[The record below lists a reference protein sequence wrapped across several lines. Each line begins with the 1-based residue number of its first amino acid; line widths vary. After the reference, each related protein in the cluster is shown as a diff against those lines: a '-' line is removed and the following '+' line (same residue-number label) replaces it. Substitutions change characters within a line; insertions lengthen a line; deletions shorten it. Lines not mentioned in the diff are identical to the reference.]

1 MQTIEYVPTHVQ
13 CILSI
18 VYSHTV
24 GILTPLISNNQHTID
39 WQENIYQHNLSMSIS
54 ANIFHKATMYQ
65 FYCIPALEQF
75 IITVILTFF
84 EIKILKLKLKYYYVF
99 FSYDPS
105 DYVIEYNQ

>member
-1 MQTIEYVPTHVQ
+1 MEISDAHENA
-13 CILSI
+13 
-18 VYSHTV
+18 V

-99 FSYDPS
+99 FSYDPL

>member
-1 MQTIEYVPTHVQ
+1 MSVE
-13 CILSI
+13 C
-18 VYSHTV
+18 TV

-99 FSYDPS
+99 FSYDPL